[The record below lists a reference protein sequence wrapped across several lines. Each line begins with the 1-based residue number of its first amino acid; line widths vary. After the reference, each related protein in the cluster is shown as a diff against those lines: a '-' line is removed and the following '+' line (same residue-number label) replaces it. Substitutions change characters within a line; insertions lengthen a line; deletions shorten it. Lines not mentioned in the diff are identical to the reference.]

1 MHAPA
6 NATNAHHASGSGFTL
21 IELLVVVA
29 IIAIL
34 AGILL
39 PALSA
44 ARRRAMVTVGLA
56 NLKSGSQV
64 LATWSNDNQSR
75 FLYPWGPG
83 VLSDPCAPCDTCP
96 TGYCWNQAVVGDP
109 AVVDVNAASYNFVA
123 DNPLHHTEFFSV
135 YWYHFLG
142 TYTGVTTPGPSLVS
156 PADGTLVPL
165 VRDKPLTSSLAPSS
179 FLYSPTFWQDA
190 SRFNISAGNPAFSY
204 VCATTLRKNGWES
217 VAYPSQKVMLWE
229 RADFMQ
235 TRHVRVNGGTSEEV
249 GSPPPWGNIRSKV
262 HTATADGSARLTD
275 MSDIINRAAGAAP
288 GDQFLVPVAEIAE
301 IPLGWKGSGPGYS
314 AMTQMSTPGFFWWTR
329 NGIQGRDLT
338 Q

>member
-1 MHAPA
+1 MHSHSTPHSHRR
-6 NATNAHHASGSGFTL
+6 NAFTL

-56 NLKSGSQV
+56 NLKSGAQV
-64 LATWSNDNQSR
+64 LATWSNDHQSR
-75 FLYPWGPG
+75 FLYPWGNC
-83 VLSDPCAPCDTCP
+83 SDTSPCNPVFTCP
-96 TGYCWNQAVVGDP
+96 GGGIGWNVAIQGEDQQ
-109 AVVDVNAASYNFVA
+109 NASGLYDFRA
-123 DNPLHHTEFFSV
+123 DNPLHHTEFFAV
-135 YWYHFLG
+135 YWYHFLS
-142 TYTGVTTPGPSLVS
+142 TYTGLEAAGPSLIS
-156 PADGTLVPL
+156 PADAQLAPL
-165 VRDKPLTSSLAPSS
+165 VRDKPLTGSLLAPSS
-179 FLYSPTFWQDA
+179 FLYSPTFWQNP
-190 SRFNISAGNPAFSY
+190 SRFSVPISGGTFGP
-204 VCATTLRKNGWES
+204 VCADTLRSSGWEA

-249 GSPPPWGNIRSKV
+249 GTPPPWGNYRSKI

-275 MSDIINRAAGAAP
+275 MSDIINRAAGNTIS
-288 GDQFLVPVAEIAE
+288 DQQLVPIGEILE
-301 IPLGWKGSGPGYS
+301 LPLGWKGTGAGFSN
-314 AMTQMSTPGFFWWTR
+314 MTTVSTTGFFWWTR
-329 NGIQGRDLT
+329 NGIQGRDLS